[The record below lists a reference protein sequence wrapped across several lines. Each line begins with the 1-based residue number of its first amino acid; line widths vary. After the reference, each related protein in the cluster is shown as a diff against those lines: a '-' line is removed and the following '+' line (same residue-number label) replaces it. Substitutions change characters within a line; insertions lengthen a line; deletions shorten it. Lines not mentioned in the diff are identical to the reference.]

1 VSYCVNIFG
10 EVDKMRKILE
20 SCPTCGGTM
29 AVSELSCTV
38 CDTVVR
44 SRYTPCPFCRLSPED
59 LAFMLLFVRSR
70 GNVKDMEREL
80 GVSYW
85 TIRGRLNELIAAM
98 GLGDAD
104 DETAD
109 PAPAAVPSPTGGW
122 SSTGD
127 PAAAPSP
134 TAGGPGRASS
144 TGDPA
149 AVPSPSGGGLGRG
162 SSAAPPTLTAADRQ
176 AILDRLKR
184 GEITATEAAA
194 LLGGN

>member
-1 VSYCVNIFG
+1 
-10 EVDKMRKILE
+10 MRKILE

-44 SRYTPCPFCRLSPED
+44 SRYTLCPFCRLSPED

-85 TIRGRLNELIAAM
+85 TIRGRLNELIATM
-98 GLGDAD
+98 GLGDAGD
-104 DETAD
+104 DT
-109 PAPAAVPSPTGGW
+109 PAPA
-122 SSTGD
+122 
-127 PAAAPSP
+127 PADAADEPAPSRAARATAKGP
-134 TAGGPGRASS
+134 TA
-144 TGDPA
+144 TE
-149 AVPSPSGGGLGRG
+149 
-162 SSAAPPTLTAADRQ
+162 RQ

-184 GEITATEAAA
+184 GEITATEAAV

>member
-1 VSYCVNIFG
+1 
-10 EVDKMRKILE
+10 MRKILE
-20 SCPTCGGTM
+20 SCPTCGGAM

-85 TIRGRLNELIAAM
+85 TIRGRLNELITTM
-98 GLGDAD
+98 GLGSA
-104 DETAD
+104 EEEE
-109 PAPAAVPSPTGGW
+109 PSPN
-122 SSTGD
+122 
-127 PAAAPSP
+127 PSP
-134 TAGGPGRASS
+134 REGDGAGVASASERGRTPTA
-144 TGDPA
+144 TE
-149 AVPSPSGGGLGRG
+149 
-162 SSAAPPTLTAADRQ
+162 RQ

-184 GEITATEAAA
+184 GELTAAQAAA
-194 LLGGN
+194 LLGGE